1 VRQTTA
7 PPGVKRKLAAI
18 LSADVKGYSRL
29 MAADEEGTLRT
40 LNAYRQEMDARVAGR
55 DGRIVGSAGDSV
67 LAEFPSAVEATRCAV
82 EIQQE
87 LAARNSEL
95 PKDRRLEFRIGI
107 NLGDVMVE
115 GDDLFG
121 DGVNVAARLQSLAEP
136 GGIYVSGAIYDQ
148 IRGKLP
154 FGADFLGEQ
163 TVKNIAEPIRVYRL
177 RSDRATLRRRVPRRW
192 RTRMAIAAGCGLLVS
207 AAAGTAWYFD
217 LPRAFG
223 PTKKEQAFAPS
234 LPDRPSLA
242 VLPFE
247 NVGDDAQ
254 QGYFADGLTDDL
266 ITELSKIS
274 GLLTIARNSVFN
286 YKDKA
291 PDIRQVAKELG
302 VRYVL
307 EGSVRR
313 AGEQL
318 RINAQLIDGTTGSHV
333 WAERYDRT
341 YADIFALQDE
351 VIGQIVKALSV
362 QLTKTEQS
370 QVARLPT
377 ESLEAYD
384 YYLRAE
390 QLAYRADAD
399 STADALADYDKALA
413 LDPKFADAYAGY
425 ARVATDVLAY
435 DFANTLPAAVARK
448 RAYEA
453 AGRALAL
460 NPQLS
465 LGYSVLGLLQM
476 LDGQHDQAVASAR
489 KAVALSPNS
498 AEAYLNLAVVLIYAG
513 LHEDALQAAATVL
526 RLNPKPGRQVHE
538 YQAFVL
544 YMNHRYADALAALG
558 ERRDEIGILGLEM
571 LAGANAR
578 LGRMDEARAAI
589 KTLLQRQ
596 PEMCIAW
603 FRVTFAHHAREQDL
617 NDRLEALRLAGLYE
631 WPYGVEG
638 DPAHQLKAEAIDAS
652 TFGRTWAGERVG
664 SGPFMQYVET
674 DGTFIERG
682 PNMQVTGGAS
692 RRGNLLCLTF
702 PALSMGRPLCGPIY
716 RNPTGSPD
724 HQDEYTYLNA
734 YEAKRFSVAE

>member
-1 VRQTTA
+1 MER
-7 PPGVKRKLAAI
+7 RLAAI
-18 LSADVKGYSRL
+18 LAADVVGYSRL
-29 MAADEEGTLRT
+29 MALDEAGTHARLKALRKDFLEPKT
-40 LNAYRQEMDARVAGR
+40 AEHHGRVVKLTGDGALIEFASVVDAIECAAALQKGVTERQA
-55 DGRIVGSAGDSV
+55 
-67 LAEFPSAVEATRCAV
+67 
-82 EIQQE
+82 
-87 LAARNSEL
+87 EL
-95 PKDRRLEFRIGI
+95 PEDQRIAFRIGI
-107 NLGDVMVE
+107 NIGDIIIE
-115 GDDLFG
+115 DDDIYG
-121 DGVNVAARLQSLAEP
+121 DGVNIAARLEGLADPGSIFVARNVYNQVKSKVAFGFEP
-136 GGIYVSGAIYDQ
+136 M
-148 IRGKLP
+148 
-154 FGADFLGEQ
+154 GEHR
-163 TVKNIAEPIRVYRL
+163 VKNIPEPVTVYRL
-177 RSDRATLRRRVPRRW
+177 LLNAGQVAGKLRPKRADTRKWRW
-192 RTRMAIAAGCGLLVS
+192 AAFAALALALLTAVGVAAWLQPWQHPAEAPTQ
-207 AAAGTAWYFD
+207 AAASPVPD
-217 LPRAFG
+217 
-223 PTKKEQAFAPS
+223 KPS
-234 LPDRPSLA
+234 IA

-247 NVGDDAQ
+247 NLSDNPEE
-254 QGYFADGLTDDL
+254 GYFADGLTDDL
-266 ITELSKIS
+266 ITDLSKIS
-274 GLLTIARNSVFN
+274 GLLTIARNSVFI
-286 YKDKA
+286 YKDK
-291 PDIRQVAKELG
+291 PVDSRKVAKELG

-313 AGEQL
+313 AGDRL
-318 RINAQLIDGTTGSHV
+318 RINAQLIDGASGNQL
-333 WAERYDRT
+333 WADRFDRE

-362 QLTKTEQS
+362 QLTETEQS

-390 QLAYRADAD
+390 QLAYRADEVSA
-399 STADALADYDKALA
+399 ADALAYYDKAIA
-413 LDPKFADAYAGY
+413 LDPRFADAYAGY

-465 LGYSVLGLLQM
+465 LSYSVLALLQM
-476 LDGQHDQAVASAR
+476 LDSQHDEAVASAR
-489 KAVALSPNS
+489 KAVALGPNS
-498 AEAYLNLAVVLIYAG
+498 AEAYLNLAVVLVYAG
-513 LHEDALQAAATVL
+513 LHEDALRAMETVL
-526 RLNPKPGRQVHE
+526 RLNPKPGRQVRE

-544 YMNHRYADALAALG
+544 YMNHRYVDALAALG
-558 ERRDEIGILGLEM
+558 KEQDVAMGDLGLET

-578 LGRMDEARAAI
+578 LGRLDEARAAI
-589 KTLLQRQ
+589 RALLQSQ
-596 PEMCIAW
+596 PGMCTAW

-638 DPAHQLKAEAIDAS
+638 DPAHQLKGEAIDAS

-664 SGPFMQYVET
+664 FGPFVQYVET

-692 RRGNLLCLTF
+692 RRGDLLCLTF

-724 HQDEYTYLNA
+724 KQDEYTYLNA
-734 YEAKRFSVAE
+734 YEAKRFSVTQ

>member
-1 VRQTTA
+1 
-7 PPGVKRKLAAI
+7 
-18 LSADVKGYSRL
+18 
-29 MAADEEGTLRT
+29 
-40 LNAYRQEMDARVAGR
+40 
-55 DGRIVGSAGDSV
+55 
-67 LAEFPSAVEATRCAV
+67 
-82 EIQQE
+82 
-87 LAARNSEL
+87 
-95 PKDRRLEFRIGI
+95 
-107 NLGDVMVE
+107 
-115 GDDLFG
+115 
-121 DGVNVAARLQSLAEP
+121 
-136 GGIYVSGAIYDQ
+136 
-148 IRGKLP
+148 
-154 FGADFLGEQ
+154 
-163 TVKNIAEPIRVYRL
+163 
-177 RSDRATLRRRVPRRW
+177 
-192 RTRMAIAAGCGLLVS
+192 
-207 AAAGTAWYFD
+207 
-217 LPRAFG
+217 
-223 PTKKEQAFAPS
+223 
-234 LPDRPSLA
+234 

-274 GLLTIARNSVFN
+274 GLLTVARNSVFN

-291 PDIRQVAKELG
+291 YDIRQVAKELG

-307 EGSVRR
+307 QGSVRR
-313 AGEQL
+313 VGDQL
-318 RINAQLIDGTTGSHV
+318 RINAQLIDGTAGSHV
-333 WAERYDRT
+333 WAERYDRK

-362 QLTKTEQS
+362 QLTETEQS
-370 QVARLPT
+370 QMARLPT
-377 ESLEAYD
+377 ANLEAYD
-384 YYLRAE
+384 DYLRAE
-390 QLAYRADAD
+390 QLAYRADSDA
-399 STADALADYDKALA
+399 TADALAYYDKAIA
-413 LDPKFADAYAGY
+413 LDPNFADAYAGY

-476 LDGQHDQAVASAR
+476 LDSRHEEAVASAR

-513 LHEDALQAAATVL
+513 LHEDALRAMETVL
-526 RLNPKPGRQVHE
+526 RLNPKPSRQVRE

-558 ERRDEIGILGLEM
+558 EGQDVAMGNLGLET

-578 LGRMDEARAAI
+578 LGRPDEAKAAI

-603 FRVTFAHHAREQDL
+603 FRVNFAHHAREQDL

-638 DPAHQLKAEAIDAS
+638 DPAHQLKGEAIDAS
-652 TFGRTWAGERVG
+652 TFGHAWEGERVG
-664 SGPFMQYVET
+664 SGPFLQYVEA
-674 DGTFIERG
+674 DGAFVERG
-682 PNMQVTGGAS
+682 PNMQVTGTAS
-692 RRGNLLCLTF
+692 RQGDLLCLTF
-702 PALSMGRPLCGPIY
+702 PALNLGRPLCGPIY
-716 RNPTGSPD
+716 RNPAGTPD
-724 HQDEYTYLNA
+724 KQDEYTYLNG
-734 YEAKRFSVAE
+734 YEVKRFSVTQ